1 MLWRPAVAKRNNN
14 SSNNSS
20 KGFVLLEVLVAV
32 AVAGVILVALL
43 RSFVGTWWG
52 INTVREEAEAM
63 LIARSI
69 VNTVAPRN
77 NTTEVAQQGTIG
89 RYRWA
94 VEVKRTI
101 TPPPQSLAPADPE
114 AAPATANPWT
124 LYRVAV
130 VVTAPNGRRTTLAT
144 NRLSRPAQ

>member
-1 MLWRPAVAKRNNN
+1 MLWRPAVAKRNN
-14 SSNNSS
+14 SSRNNSS
-20 KGFVLLEVLVAV
+20 SRGFVLLEVLVAV

-63 LIARSI
+63 LIARSL

-77 NTTEVAQQGTIG
+77 NTTEIAQQGSIG

-94 VEVKRTI
+94 VEVKRTV
-101 TPPPQSLAPADPE
+101 TPPSPGLAPADPE
-114 AAPATANPWT
+114 AATTNPWM

>member
-1 MLWRPAVAKRNNN
+1 MLWRPAVAKRNNS
-14 SSNNSS
+14 SSNSNSS

-63 LIARSI
+63 LIARSLI
-69 VNTVAPRN
+69 STVAPRN
-77 NTTEVAQQGTIG
+77 NTTEVAQQGSIG

-114 AAPATANPWT
+114 APITSPWT